1 MADEQIVQNQGTQE
15 QPAPEQ
21 GMPAEFGTPNMDTEA
36 IDDILGGSDRSLQ
49 GVDIF
54 PEPEA
59 VTDSPEPVA
68 NTEEANSQ
76 TAPQANNEEVRYN
89 YWQSE
94 ADKRKNEL
102 DSVKKTNEVLTNQ
115 LTALMQGNAQP
126 QQQEQTAEQEEFPP
140 PPDKPQRPLSFN
152 REEAYTDPSSESA
165 QYQNA
170 VETWRDDMD
179 EYNRL
184 EREYNMALIQS
195 ERQEMETS
203 QTKYREAQEQQARE
217 QEQMTEM
224 RNQAR
229 QQFNASDQ
237 DFNDYVKMM
246 SDPQSM
252 SFENT
257 WRLFQLNKGQSV
269 QPAAQP
275 APSAAFQQTRKAQ
288 SIPSSMGVLP
298 SQNTNVEQK
307 SAGDKLMD
315 SIIADNDRFNII

>member
-15 QPAPEQ
+15 QTAPEQ
-21 GMPAEFGTPNMDTEA
+21 GMPAEFGTPNIDTEA

-76 TAPQANNEEVRYN
+76 ATPQANNEQVRYN

-126 QQQEQTAEQEEFPP
+126 QQQEQTEEQEEFPP
-140 PPDKPQRPLSFN
+140 PPEKPQRPLSFN

-170 VETWRDDMD
+170 VEAWRDDMD

-195 ERQEMETS
+195 ERQEMEAN

-217 QEQMTEM
+217 QEQMTQM

-237 DFNDYVKMM
+237 EFDDYVKLM

-257 WRLFQLNKGQSV
+257 WRLFQVNKGQSM
-269 QPAAQP
+269 QPTAQP

-288 SIPSSMGVLP
+288 SIPNSMGVLP

>member
-1 MADEQIVQNQGTQE
+1 MKEPTVPTPEDRKKFMFYDTGKRQTDLKIRLRTDNLNQAMFFRMMITGYLERDENVIAFIE
-15 QPAPEQ
+15 K
-21 GMPAEFGTPNMDTEA
+21 F
-36 IDDILGGSDRSLQ
+36 
-49 GVDIF
+49 
-54 PEPEA
+54 
-59 VTDSPEPVA
+59 
-68 NTEEANSQ
+68 
-76 TAPQANNEEVRYN
+76 
-89 YWQSE
+89 
-94 ADKRKNEL
+94 KRKNEL

-126 QQQEQTAEQEEFPP
+126 QQQEQTEEQEEFPP

-170 VETWRDDMD
+170 VDAWRDDMD

-195 ERQEMETS
+195 ERQEMEAN

-217 QEQMTEM
+217 QEQMTQM

-237 DFNDYVKMM
+237 EFDDYVKMM

-257 WRLFQLNKGQSV
+257 WRLFQLNKGQNM

>member
-21 GMPAEFGTPNMDTEA
+21 GMPAEFGTPSMDNDA
-36 IDDILGGSDRSLQ
+36 IQDILSGTDRTMAEPS
-49 GVDIF
+49 IY
-54 PEPEA
+54 PETEA
-59 VTDSPEPVA
+59 VTDSPKPVET
-68 NTEEANSQ
+68 TEEANPEVP
-76 TAPQANNEEVRYN
+76 TQADNEQVRYA
-89 YWQSE
+89 YWQSQ
-94 ADKRKNEL
+94 ADKSKNEL
-102 DSVKKTNEVLTNQ
+102 ESVKKTNEVLTQQ
-115 LTALMQGNAQP
+115 LTSLMQGNAQP
-126 QQQEQTAEQEEFPP
+126 QQPEQKETEEFPP

-170 VETWRDDMD
+170 VEAWRDDMD

-195 ERQEMETS
+195 ERQEMEAN
-203 QTKYREAQEQQARE
+203 QNKYREAQEQQARE

-237 DFNDYVKMM
+237 EFDEYVKMM
-246 SDPQSM
+246 SDTQSM

-257 WRLFQLNKGQSV
+257 WRLFQVNKGQSM
-269 QPAAQP
+269 QPTAQP

-288 SIPSSMGVLP
+288 SIPNSMGVLP

>member
-21 GMPAEFGTPNMDTEA
+21 GMPAEFGTPSMDNDA
-36 IDDILGGSDRSLQ
+36 IQDILSGTDRTMAEPS
-49 GVDIF
+49 IY
-54 PEPEA
+54 PETEA
-59 VTDSPEPVA
+59 VTNSPKPVET
-68 NTEEANSQ
+68 TEEANPEVP
-76 TAPQANNEEVRYN
+76 TQADNEQVRYA
-89 YWQSE
+89 YWQSQ
-94 ADKRKNEL
+94 ADKNKNEL
-102 DSVKKTNEVLTNQ
+102 ENVKKTNEVLTQQ
-115 LTALMQGNAQP
+115 LTSLMQGNAQP
-126 QQQEQTAEQEEFPP
+126 QQPEQKETEEFPP
-140 PPDKPQRPLSFN
+140 PPEKPQRPLSFN

-170 VETWRDDMD
+170 VEAWRDDMD

-195 ERQEMETS
+195 ERQEMEAN
-203 QTKYREAQEQQARE
+203 QNKYREAQEQQARE
-217 QEQMTEM
+217 QEQMTQM

-237 DFNDYVKMM
+237 EFDEYVKMM

-257 WRLFQLNKGQSV
+257 WRLFQVNKGQSM
-269 QPAAQP
+269 QPTAQP

-288 SIPSSMGVLP
+288 SIPNSMGVLP

-315 SIIADNDRFNII
+315 SIIADNERFNII

>member
-21 GMPAEFGTPNMDTEA
+21 GMPAEFGTPSMDNDA
-36 IDDILGGSDRSLQ
+36 IQDILSGTDRTMADPS
-49 GVDIF
+49 IY
-54 PEPEA
+54 PETEA
-59 VTDSPEPVA
+59 VTDSPKPVET
-68 NTEEANSQ
+68 TEEANPEVP
-76 TAPQANNEEVRYN
+76 TQADNEQVRYA
-89 YWQSE
+89 YWQSQ
-94 ADKRKNEL
+94 ADKSKNEL
-102 DSVKKTNEVLTNQ
+102 ESVKKTNEVLTQQ
-115 LTALMQGNAQP
+115 LTSLMQGNAQP
-126 QQQEQTAEQEEFPP
+126 QQPEQKETEEFPP

-170 VETWRDDMD
+170 VEAWRDDMD

-195 ERQEMETS
+195 ERQEMEAN
-203 QTKYREAQEQQARE
+203 QNKYREAQEQQARE

-237 DFNDYVKMM
+237 EFDEYVKMM

-257 WRLFQLNKGQSV
+257 WRLFQVNKGQSM
-269 QPAAQP
+269 QPTAQP

-288 SIPSSMGVLP
+288 SIPNSMGVLP

>member
-21 GMPAEFGTPNMDTEA
+21 GMPAEFGTPSMDNDA
-36 IDDILGGSDRSLQ
+36 IQDILGGTDRTMAEPS
-49 GVDIF
+49 IY
-54 PEPEA
+54 PETEA
-59 VTDSPEPVA
+59 VTDSPKPVER
-68 NTEEANSQ
+68 TEEANPEVP
-76 TAPQANNEEVRYN
+76 TQADNEQVRYA
-89 YWQSE
+89 YWQSQ
-94 ADKRKNEL
+94 ADKSKNEL
-102 DSVKKTNEVLTNQ
+102 ENVKKTNEVLTQQ
-115 LTALMQGNAQP
+115 LTSLMQGNAQP
-126 QQQEQTAEQEEFPP
+126 QQPEQKETEEFPP

-170 VETWRDDMD
+170 VEAWRDDMD

-195 ERQEMETS
+195 ERQEMEAN
-203 QTKYREAQEQQARE
+203 QNKYREAQEQQARE
-217 QEQMTEM
+217 QEQMTQM

-237 DFNDYVKMM
+237 EFDEYVKMM

-257 WRLFQLNKGQSV
+257 WRLFQVNKGQSM
-269 QPAAQP
+269 QPTAQP

-288 SIPSSMGVLP
+288 SIPNSMGVLP

-315 SIIADNDRFNII
+315 SIIADNERFNII

>member
-1 MADEQIVQNQGTQE
+1 
-15 QPAPEQ
+15 
-21 GMPAEFGTPNMDTEA
+21 
-36 IDDILGGSDRSLQ
+36 
-49 GVDIF
+49 
-54 PEPEA
+54 
-59 VTDSPEPVA
+59 
-68 NTEEANSQ
+68 
-76 TAPQANNEEVRYN
+76 
-89 YWQSE
+89 
-94 ADKRKNEL
+94 
-102 DSVKKTNEVLTNQ
+102 
-115 LTALMQGNAQP
+115 
-126 QQQEQTAEQEEFPP
+126 
-140 PPDKPQRPLSFN
+140 
-152 REEAYTDPSSESA
+152 
-165 QYQNA
+165 
-170 VETWRDDMD
+170 
-179 EYNRL
+179 
-184 EREYNMALIQS
+184 MALIQS
-195 ERQEMETS
+195 ERQEMQTS

-217 QEQMTEM
+217 QEQMTQM

-237 DFNDYVKMM
+237 EFNDYVKMM

>member
-1 MADEQIVQNQGTQE
+1 MADQQIVQNQGTQAQE
-15 QPAPEQ
+15 APEQ
-21 GMPAEFGTPNMDTEA
+21 GMPEEFGTPNMDTGA
-36 IDDILGGSDRSLQ
+36 INDILGGNDRSLQ

-59 VTDSPEPVA
+59 VIDSPKTVE

-76 TAPQANNEEVRYN
+76 AAPQANNEEVRYN

-102 DSVKKTNEVLTNQ
+102 DTVKKTNEVLTNQ
-115 LTALMQGNAQP
+115 LTAVMQGNVQP
-126 QQQEQTAEQEEFPP
+126 QQEKQPAEEEFPP
-140 PPDKPQRPLSFN
+140 PPDKPQRPLSYN

-165 QYQNA
+165 QHQNA
-170 VETWRDDMD
+170 VEAWRDDMD

-184 EREYNMALIQS
+184 EREYSMALIQS
-195 ERQEMETS
+195 ERQEIQAN

-217 QEQMTEM
+217 QEQMTSM
-224 RNQAR
+224 KNQAR
-229 QQFNASDQ
+229 QQFNAADQ
-237 DFNDYVKMM
+237 EFNDYVQMM
-246 SDPQSM
+246 SDPKSM

-269 QPAAQP
+269 QPTAQP
-275 APSAAFQQTRKAQ
+275 VPSAAFQQTRKAQ

-298 SQNTNVEQK
+298 SQNTNVEQR

-315 SIIADNDRFNII
+315 SIIHDNDRFNII

>member
-21 GMPAEFGTPNMDTEA
+21 GMPAEFGTPSMDNDA
-36 IDDILGGSDRSLQ
+36 IQDILGTSDRTMAEPS
-49 GVDIF
+49 IY
-54 PEPEA
+54 PETEE
-59 VTDSPEPVA
+59 VTNSPKPVET
-68 NTEEANSQ
+68 TEEANPEVP
-76 TAPQANNEEVRYN
+76 TQADNEQVRYA
-89 YWQSE
+89 YWQSQ
-94 ADKRKNEL
+94 ADKSKNEL
-102 DSVKKTNEVLTNQ
+102 ENVKKTNEVLTQQ
-115 LTALMQGNAQP
+115 LTSLMQGSAQP
-126 QQQEQTAEQEEFPP
+126 QQPEQKETEEFPP

-195 ERQEMETS
+195 ERQEMQTN

-237 DFNDYVKMM
+237 EFDEYVKMM
-246 SDPQSM
+246 ADPQSM

-257 WRLFQLNKGQSV
+257 WRLFQVNKGQSM
-269 QPAAQP
+269 QPTAQP

-288 SIPSSMGVLP
+288 SIPNSMGVLP

-315 SIIADNDRFNII
+315 SIISDNERFNII

>member
-21 GMPAEFGTPNMDTEA
+21 GMPAEFGTPSMDNDA
-36 IDDILGGSDRSLQ
+36 IQDILSGTDRTMAEPS
-49 GVDIF
+49 IY
-54 PEPEA
+54 PETEA
-59 VTDSPEPVA
+59 VTDSPKPVET
-68 NTEEANSQ
+68 TEEANPEVP
-76 TAPQANNEEVRYN
+76 TQADNEQVRYA
-89 YWQSE
+89 YWQSQ
-94 ADKRKNEL
+94 ADKNKNEL
-102 DSVKKTNEVLTNQ
+102 ENVKKTNEVLTQQ
-115 LTALMQGNAQP
+115 LTSLMQGNAQT
-126 QQQEQTAEQEEFPP
+126 QQPEQKETEEFPP

-170 VETWRDDMD
+170 VEAWRDDMD

-195 ERQEMETS
+195 ERQEMEAN
-203 QTKYREAQEQQARE
+203 QNKYREAQEQQARE
-217 QEQMTEM
+217 QEQMTQM

-237 DFNDYVKMM
+237 EFDEYVKMM

-257 WRLFQLNKGQSV
+257 WRLFQVNKGQSM
-269 QPAAQP
+269 QPTAQP

-288 SIPSSMGVLP
+288 SIPNSMGVLP

>member
-21 GMPAEFGTPNMDTEA
+21 GMPAEFGTPSMDNDA
-36 IDDILGGSDRSLQ
+36 IQDILGTSDRTMAEPS
-49 GVDIF
+49 IY
-54 PEPEA
+54 PETEE
-59 VTDSPEPVA
+59 VTNSPKPVET
-68 NTEEANSQ
+68 TEEANPEVP
-76 TAPQANNEEVRYN
+76 TQADNEQVRYA
-89 YWQSE
+89 YWQSQ
-94 ADKRKNEL
+94 ADKSKNEL
-102 DSVKKTNEVLTNQ
+102 ENVKKTNEVLTQQ
-115 LTALMQGNAQP
+115 LTSLMQGSAQP
-126 QQQEQTAEQEEFPP
+126 QQPEQKETEEFPP

-237 DFNDYVKMM
+237 EFDEYVKMM
-246 SDPQSM
+246 ADPQSM

-257 WRLFQLNKGQSV
+257 WRLFQVNKGQSM
-269 QPAAQP
+269 QPTAQP

-288 SIPSSMGVLP
+288 SIPNSMGVLP

-315 SIIADNDRFNII
+315 SIISDNERFNII